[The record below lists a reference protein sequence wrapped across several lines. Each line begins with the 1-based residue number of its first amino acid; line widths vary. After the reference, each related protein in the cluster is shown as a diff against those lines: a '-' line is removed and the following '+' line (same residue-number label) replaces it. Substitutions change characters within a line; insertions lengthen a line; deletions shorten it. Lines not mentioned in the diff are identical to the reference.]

1 MKRVI
6 VLVAPADGPEL
17 DTALVRLVHD
27 AAEASGF
34 TTGVPRWLAPRRAV
48 ELPVEK
54 EDADGG
60 LRLAVAEVLAGQ
72 AIDHAV
78 LPAEGRRKKLLIA
91 DMDSTI
97 ITVECIDELADMAG
111 IKAEIA
117 EVTERAMRGELDFEA
132 ALNARVARLKG
143 LKDSDL
149 ERAWRERVRL
159 MPGAATLTA
168 TMRASGA
175 ATALVSGG
183 FTVFT
188 ERVAQAAG
196 FEQAFGNRL
205 EVAGGA
211 LTGRVVPP
219 ILGAQAKLERLR
231 ALRAEYDLAPCE
243 TLAMGDGANDIP
255 MIREAGL
262 GIAFHAKPKTAA
274 AADAQIVHGDLT
286 AALFYQGYRQDE
298 FRDAAA

>member
-168 TMRASGA
+168 TMRANGA
-175 ATALVSGG
+175 VTALVSGG

-219 ILGAQAKLERLR
+219 ILGADAKLERLL

>member
-168 TMRASGA
+168 TMRANGA
-175 ATALVSGG
+175 VTALVSGG

>member
-175 ATALVSGG
+175 VTALVSGG

>member
-17 DTALVRLVHD
+17 EAALVRLVHD

-34 TTGVPRWLAPRRAV
+34 TTGVPRWLAPRCAV

-60 LRLAVAEVLAGQ
+60 LRLTISEVLAGH
-72 AIDHAV
+72 AVDHAV
-78 LPAEGRRKKLLIA
+78 LPAEGRRKKLLVA

-132 ALNARVARLKG
+132 ALKARVARLKG
-143 LKDSDL
+143 LTDSDL
-149 ERAWRERVRL
+149 ERAYRERIRL
-159 MPGAATLTA
+159 MPGATTLTA
-168 TMRASGA
+168 TMRANGA

-188 ERVAQAAG
+188 DRVAQAAG
-196 FEQAFGNRL
+196 FEQAFANRL
-205 EVAGGA
+205 EMADGA

-219 ILGAQAKLERLR
+219 ILGAQAKLERLA
-231 ALRAEYDLAPCE
+231 ALRSALGLAAAE
-243 TLAMGDGANDIP
+243 TLAMGDGDNDIP
-255 MIREAGL
+255 MIQEAGF

-286 AALFYQGYRQDE
+286 AALFYQGYRRDE
-298 FRDAAA
+298 FRDIPA

>member
-205 EVAGGA
+205 EIAEGA

-219 ILGAQAKLERLR
+219 ILGADAKLERLL

>member
-175 ATALVSGG
+175 VTALVSGG

-205 EVAGGA
+205 EIAEGA